1 MGFFESSN
9 SDGTDKKPFGSSSAG
24 AGNYSD

>member
-9 SDGTDKKPFGSSSAG
+9 SSGTDEKPFGSSSAG
-24 AGNYSD
+24 AGNFSD